1 MVSTHSRIRAMFGTL
16 QMDQPGH
23 NPHRILALEVSVIL
37 LLIQV
42 QCYGFLVGIMENQT
56 YLGIPQMVL
65 LGQV

>member
-16 QMDQPGH
+16 QMDQLGH

-42 QCYGFLVGIMENQT
+42 QCYGFLVVIMEHQT